1 VSLPC
6 RHGAKFRVPLRR
18 RTALVSAPLVCAPSL
33 PFPPAFGREGLFRR
47 IGRSAFW
54 REVFNHAES
63 VGVPIAH
70 VAEEVAAYAIEAREQ
85 VPPGIR
91 EAIDNFIGSLKAWA
105 LRRFGVQFGEVTPA
119 QLHPLAIT
127 ALRSWRGE
135 SNPTTPGGGRQSS
148 DDARFSAGEAP
159 AREFGLPSEAGTPVF
174 AFRNDQPMKRHPNYT
189 AAKSGDIAAAA
200 RLVGDIVPRANL
212 EEAARRF
219 GKDAIYVPVHAEEA
233 SGRNALPATL
243 AVYYAD
249 EAGGRVSS
257 DIVQASKTFHTGASA
272 MERIIS
278 RPKFG
283 GKAERGGRY
292 VIVDDV
298 SVMGATLAELAHHI
312 RTNGGEV
319 VGSVLLVNA
328 SRSGSFTSERA
339 RVRAVERRF
348 GDAIRQELGVE
359 PAALTGPEADYLLN
373 FRDADALRSRIAAAK
388 SARNDRLRA
397 KGVLGEESR
406 SGEEG
411 GSGPVGGE
419 PRYSM
424 ASPERFK
431 LVDQT
436 KSLFDKASKK
446 ASDFLTDA
454 MGRNE
459 TWNILKLV
467 PVRPLFLE
475 LAKGMPSA
483 RFYVDTKQAMDA
495 MRLRLNNEDA
505 ILLNKWS
512 KWVRETKI
520 STSGIQA
527 INKAANQNL
536 MDIMHDSTLEQI
548 DPSKPFEA
556 FFTKEDEERLK

>member
-1 VSLPC
+1 LIDRQRLYPAV
-6 RHGAKFRVPLRR
+6 H
-18 RTALVSAPLVCAPSL
+18 TL

-54 REVFNHAES
+54 REVFNHVES
-63 VGVPIAH
+63 VGVPTAH
-70 VAEEVAAYAIEAREQ
+70 VAEEVAAYAIEARER

-119 QLHPLAIT
+119 QLHALAIT

-135 SNPTTPGGGRQSS
+135 SNTTPPGGERQS
-148 DDARFSAGEAP
+148 DNEARFSAEEAP
-159 AREFGLPSEAGTPVF
+159 AREFGIPSEAGTPVF
-174 AFRNDQPMKRHPNYT
+174 AFRNNQPMKHHPDYT

-200 RLVGDIVPRANL
+200 RLVGDIVPGANL

-219 GKDAIYVPVHAEEA
+219 GNDAIYGPVVAHEA
-233 SGRNALPATL
+233 SGANAIPSLLASLYATKIGGK
-243 AVYYAD
+243 D
-249 EAGGRVSS
+249 ETRIIQSYKAY
-257 DIVQASKTFHTGASA
+257 QTGAGA
-272 MERIIS
+272 MERMIA
-278 RPKFG
+278 RPRFEG
-283 GKAERGGRY
+283 QVDRGGRY

-312 RTNGGEV
+312 RANGGEV

-328 SRSGSFTSERA
+328 SRSGSFAPERA

-348 GDAIRQELGVE
+348 GDAIRQEFGVE
-359 PAALTGPEADYLLN
+359 LSALTGPETDYLLN
-373 FRDADALRSRIAAAK
+373 FRDADALRDRIAAAK
-388 SARNDRLRA
+388 SERSERLRA
-397 KGVLGEESR
+397 KSVRGK
-406 SGEEG
+406 SGE
-411 GSGPVGGE
+411 GSDSGQVGGG

-431 LVDQT
+431 PVDQT

-512 KWVRETKI
+512 KWVRESKRDPRT
-520 STSGIQA
+520 GCLY
-527 INKAANQNL
+527 AATACGVSL
-536 MDIMHDSTLEQI
+536 RHFHGRRSSIWLI
-548 DPSKPFEA
+548 G
-556 FFTKEDEERLK
+556 